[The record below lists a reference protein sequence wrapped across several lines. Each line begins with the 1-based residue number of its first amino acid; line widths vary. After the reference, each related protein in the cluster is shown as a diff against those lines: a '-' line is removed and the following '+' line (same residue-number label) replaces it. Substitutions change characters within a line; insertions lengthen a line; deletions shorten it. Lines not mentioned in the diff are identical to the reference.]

1 MMKAMYYMQNT
12 QHKEASKMKYEDW
25 VRANDAVHEFLRIF
39 EESSEVKRNDT
50 CTGNSRIR

>member
-1 MMKAMYYMQNT
+1 
-12 QHKEASKMKYEDW
+12 MKYEDW

-50 CTGNSRIR
+50 CTGT

>member
-1 MMKAMYYMQNT
+1 MMKAMHYMQNT

-50 CTGNSRIR
+50 CTGT